1 MWVRG
6 KDVIPVN
13 LQNLIGRNER
23 FSTCYQLVVRREEMV
38 EFIPLNVDDSQKYR
52 LELVDEGAAVK
63 EEGLEDVE
71 IISVGDD
78 LCLISFS
85 QRVISTWNLL
95 PDSLA

>member
-1 MWVRG
+1 M
-6 KDVIPVN
+6 
-13 LQNLIGRNER
+13 
-23 FSTCYQLVVRREEMV
+23 
-38 EFIPLNVDDSQKYR
+38 
-52 LELVDEGAAVK
+52 DEGAAVK